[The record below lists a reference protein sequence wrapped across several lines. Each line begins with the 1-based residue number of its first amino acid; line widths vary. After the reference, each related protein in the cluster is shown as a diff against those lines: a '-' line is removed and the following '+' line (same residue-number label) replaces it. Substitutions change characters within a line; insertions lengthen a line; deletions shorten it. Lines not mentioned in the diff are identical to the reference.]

1 MRAASPDRPHE
12 MSVDS
17 TPDQTTGDGSNTE
30 ALPTR
35 KRATLVDH
43 SIRYGFL
50 GLLLGL
56 IVFFSIFAS
65 GFAGP
70 RSAVF
75 IFQSVAITG
84 ILALGVTCTLVVGG
98 FDLSIGSVATS
109 SMMLAAYMMVIFEQS
124 AFVTIVACLA
134 MGAFIGLINGLL
146 IVKTRVP
153 DLLATL
159 GMMFLLV
166 GLQRIPTEGRSIAT
180 GMTLPDGSTAEG
192 TFSPFFLA
200 MGRHRID
207 LVLEDLI
214 PVSVIF
220 LIVIGIL
227 VWIFLE
233 MTRHGRLMYAI
244 GSNERAA
251 SLTGTNVNNYKIM
264 AYMISGTLASVGGML
279 LAARLGRGDIASG
292 TNLLLDA
299 VAAALIGFAVLGA
312 AKPNAFGTAM
322 GALFVGILLQGL
334 TMMNAP
340 YYTQDFI
347 KGFVLVIA
355 LVFTFSLS
363 ARKAGS
369 H

>member
-1 MRAASPDRPHE
+1 MSAETGSGAPIRAGAGPGWLDL
-12 MSVDS
+12 
-17 TPDQTTGDGSNTE
+17 
-30 ALPTR
+30 A
-35 KRATLVDH
+35 
-43 SIRYGFL
+43 IRYGFL
-50 GLLLGL
+50 ALLVGLV
-56 IVFFSIFAS
+56 IFFSVFAQ

-75 IFQSVAITG
+75 VFQSVAITG

-109 SMMLAAYMMVIFEQS
+109 SMMLAAYVMVVMEQS
-124 AFVTIVACLA
+124 AGVAIVACLV
-134 MGAFIGLINGLL
+134 MGAAIGLVNGIL
-146 IVKTRVP
+146 IVRFRVP

-166 GLQRIPTEGRSIAT
+166 GLQRIPTEGRSIST
-180 GMTLPDGSTAEG
+180 GMTLPDGTTANG
-192 TFSPFFLA
+192 TFSPAFLS
-200 MGRHRID
+200 MGRHRFD
-207 LVLEDLI
+207 FVLEDLV
-214 PVSVIF
+214 PVSVVF
-220 LIVIGIL
+220 LIVIAVL
-227 VWIFLE
+227 VWVFLE
-233 MTRHGRLMYAI
+233 FTRHGRLMYAI

-251 SLTGTNVNNYKIM
+251 ALAGANVNRYKLL
-264 AYMISGTLASVGGML
+264 AYVISGVLASVGGLL

-347 KGFVLVIA
+347 KGAVLVVA
-355 LVFTFSLS
+355 LVFTFALS
-363 ARKAGS
+363 ARRSRGHS
-369 H
+369 